1 MRWVFLLLLAVN
13 IGFGVFVFFM
23 DQAPNPDAQLVAL
36 QMNADKV
43 RIVPP
48 RPAPAPA
55 AVTASTRAA
64 CVEWG
69 GFGTGELARA
79 QGALDRL
86 GLGARARRV
95 EVSVTAGYW
104 VFIPPQRSQVAMER
118 KVAELR
124 KLGVNEYFLLLDPGR
139 WQYAIS
145 LGVFRS
151 EGGATKYLAQLRQ
164 KGVRSATVGER
175 EQRVTQTAF
184 LIREPTDEESAN
196 LAELKNEFPG
206 SELRVLECPPS

>member
-13 IGFGVFVFFM
+13 VGFGVFVYLR
-23 DQAPNPDAQLVAL
+23 DKAPNPDAQLIAL

-43 RIVPP
+43 QIVPP

-55 AVTASTRAA
+55 PVPASVRAT

-69 GFGTGELARA
+69 SFGAGDLTRG
-79 QGALDRL
+79 QDALDRL
-86 GLGARARRV
+86 ALGARARRV
-95 EVSVTAGYW
+95 EVRVTAGYW
-104 VFIPPQRSQVAMER
+104 VFIPPMRSQAAMER
-118 KVAELR
+118 KAAELR
-124 KLGVNEYFLLLDPGR
+124 NLGVDEYFPILEPGR
-139 WQYAIS
+139 WRYAIS

-151 EGGATKYLAQLRQ
+151 EEGATRFLAQLRQ
-164 KGVRSATVGER
+164 MGVRSATVGER

-184 LIREPTDEESAN
+184 LISEPTEEESAK

-206 SELRVLECPPS
+206 SELRAVECR

>member
-1 MRWVFLLLLAVN
+1 M
-13 IGFGVFVFFM
+13 
-23 DQAPNPDAQLVAL
+23 
-36 QMNADKV
+36 V

-55 AVTASTRAA
+55 PVTASARAA

-86 GLGARARRV
+86 AFAARMRRV

-104 VFIPPQRSQVAMER
+104 VFIPPLRSQATMER
-118 KVAELR
+118 KVNEL
-124 KLGVNEYFLLLDPGR
+124 KQLGVNEYFPVLDPGR
-139 WQYAIS
+139 WRYAIS

-151 EGGATKYLAQLRQ
+151 EEGANRYLAQLRQ
-164 KGVRSATVGER
+164 KGVRSATIGER

-184 LIREPTDEESAN
+184 LISDPTEEESAK
-196 LAELKNEFPG
+196 LTELKNEFPG
-206 SELRVLECPPS
+206 SESRAVECP

>member
-1 MRWVFLLLLAVN
+1 MKWVFLLLLAVN
-13 IGFGVFVFFM
+13 IGFGVLVYLR
-23 DQAPNPDAQLVAL
+23 DKAPNPDAQLIAL

-55 AVTASTRAA
+55 PVTASTRAA
-64 CVEWG
+64 CIDWV

-86 GLGARARRV
+86 ALGARARQV

-104 VFIPPQRSQVAMER
+104 VFIPPLRSQAVMER
-118 KVAELR
+118 KVTEIR
-124 KLGVNEYFLLLDPGR
+124 QLGVNEYFPVLDPGR
-139 WQYAIS
+139 WRYAIS

-151 EGGATKYLAQLRQ
+151 EEGANRYLAQLRQ

-175 EQRVTQTAF
+175 EQRMTQTAF
-184 LIREPTDEESAN
+184 LISDPTEEESAK
-196 LAELKNEFPG
+196 LAELKKEFPG
-206 SELRVLECPPS
+206 SELRAVECP

>member
-13 IGFGVFVFFM
+13 IGFGVFVYLR
-23 DQAPNPDAQLVAL
+23 DKSPNADAQLYAL
-36 QMNADKV
+36 QMNANKV
-43 RIVPP
+43 HIVPP

-55 AVTASTRAA
+55 PVAAPARAA

-69 GFGTGELARA
+69 GFGTGELTRA

-86 GLGARARRV
+86 ALRARARPV

-104 VFIPPQRSQVAMER
+104 VFIPPLRSQAATER

-124 KLGVNEYFLLLDPGR
+124 QLGVKEYFPVLDPGR
-139 WQYAIS
+139 WRYAIS

-151 EGGATKYLAQLRQ
+151 EEGAKRFLAQVRQ
-164 KGVRSATVGER
+164 KGVHSATVGER

-184 LIREPTDEESAN
+184 LFSESTEEESAK

-206 SELRVLECPPS
+206 SELRTVDCP

>member
-23 DQAPNPDAQLVAL
+23 DKALNPDAQLIAL

-55 AVTASTRAA
+55 LVTASTRAA
-64 CVEWG
+64 CIEWG

-118 KVAELR
+118 KVTELR
-124 KLGVNEYFLLLDPGR
+124 KLGVNEYFLIVDPGR
-139 WQYAIS
+139 WRYAIS

-151 EGGATKYLAQLRQ
+151 EAGATRYLAQLRQ

-184 LIREPTDEESAN
+184 LIREPTEEESAN

-206 SELRVLECPPS
+206 SELRVVECP

>member
-1 MRWVFLLLLAVN
+1 MRWIFLLLLAVN
-13 IGFGVFVFFM
+13 IGFGVFVYLGGK
-23 DQAPNPDAQLVAL
+23 APNPDAQLIAL

-55 AVTASTRAA
+55 PVTASARAA
-64 CVEWG
+64 CIEWG

-79 QGALDRL
+79 QGALDHFAL
-86 GLGARARRV
+86 GERTRRV
-95 EVSVTAGYW
+95 EGSVTAGYW
-104 VFIPPQRSQVAMER
+104 VYIPPLPSQAAIER
-118 KVAELR
+118 KVTELR
-124 KLGVNEYFLLLDPGR
+124 ELGINEYFPILDPGR
-139 WQYAIS
+139 WRYAIS

-151 EGGATKYLAQLRQ
+151 EEGATRYLAQLRK
-164 KGVRSATVGER
+164 KGLRSATIGER

-184 LIREPTDEESAN
+184 LISDPTEEESAK

-206 SELRVLECPPS
+206 SELRAVECP

>member
-13 IGFGVFVFFM
+13 IGFGVFVYLR
-23 DQAPNPDAQLVAL
+23 DKAPNPDAQLIAL

-55 AVTASTRAA
+55 PVTASARAA
-64 CVEWG
+64 CIEWG

-86 GLGARARRV
+86 ALRARTRRV

-104 VFIPPQRSQVAMER
+104 VFIAPMRSQAAMER
-118 KVAELR
+118 KVTELR
-124 KLGVNEYFLLLDPGR
+124 ELGVNEYFPVLDPGR
-139 WQYAIS
+139 WRYAIS

-151 EGGATKYLAQLRQ
+151 EEGASRYLAQLRQ
-164 KGVRSATVGER
+164 MGVRSATLGER

-184 LIREPTDEESAN
+184 LISDPTEGESAK

-206 SELRVLECPPS
+206 SELRAVECP

>member
-1 MRWVFLLLLAVN
+1 MKWVFLLLAANV
-13 IGFGVFVFFM
+13 GFGVFVYLR
-23 DQAPNPDAQLVAL
+23 DQAPSPDAQLIAL

-48 RPAPAPA
+48 RPAPVPAP
-55 AVTASTRAA
+55 VTVSARAA
-64 CVEWG
+64 CTEWG

-86 GLGARARRV
+86 ALGTPTRQV

-104 VFIPPQRSQVAMER
+104 VFIPPLQSQAAMER
-118 KVAELR
+118 KVSELR
-124 KLGVNEYFLLLDPGR
+124 ELGVNEYFLILDPGR
-139 WQYAIS
+139 WRHAIS

-151 EGGATKYLAQLRQ
+151 EEGAVKYLAQLRQ

-184 LIREPTDEESAN
+184 LISNPTEEVSAK
-196 LAELKNEFPG
+196 LAELKKEFPG
-206 SELRVLECPPS
+206 SELRAIECP